1 MAPFAPRPSHGNSHL
16 PRPRHAHQNMKNV
29 LATLAVSATTG
40 EWIAVNKLIRLKDF
54 PAWSRLETAF
64 IMHEPAEL
72 CYIRSDDVQ
81 GSAPLTAVL
90 QLFGRTFTKSI
101 PTGLTYS

>member
-54 PAWSRLETAF
+54 PAWSRLSKLLLSCTNPPSCATYVAT
-64 IMHEPAEL
+64 M
-72 CYIRSDDVQ
+72 CK
-81 GSAPLTAVL
+81 GAP
-90 QLFGRTFTKSI
+90 
-101 PTGLTYS
+101 P